1 MQKIFLSLSLF
12 VASLNLAAQ
21 NAGDSSIKISTQ
33 FDLQKTQNV
42 TYIEQ
47 LGLQGAIKKVDTSKL
62 EKKTI
67 SQEIDLPKAL
77 DVLIDMGGEV
87 VINTWSENI
96 VKLETTVQFEGPSE
110 LTDKEWL
117 DKMGIS
123 MKLFGSTVRIK
134 TTPNNGFRYLNS
146 NGTIT
151 LTSASPVFSNTG
163 SFLNGKVSFH
173 QPIML
178 YVPAESLLE
187 IGSNYGR
194 LKINSN
200 IKNLAL
206 TNMDGEIA
214 FGNVEKLKLR
224 GNRGSITG
232 GMVADADIELSHGRI
247 ALKQL
252 SKGSLNSTYCAV
264 EIEMVKDVSLNSSS
278 DEIEIDEAV
287 SLNGIKKY
295 GSLRINQ
302 LTNKLDLQGI
312 NSDINLRHVN
322 ASAQLVKIINRN
334 ADLRLPVN
342 DLSNFSVNIKG
353 SYNKIYSF
361 FSEKTIADTLTAQE
375 IESVKSM
382 TGIIASTGN
391 TINITNGTAFSRTT
405 KEGQPS
411 GGNAGKPVEITV
423 TGYSAPNGGGRQNPY
438 LKYTTKMGE
447 GKSQLNYEI
456 VCISCVID
464 FK

>member
-1 MQKIFLSLSLF
+1 M
-12 VASLNLAAQ
+12 
-21 NAGDSSIKISTQ
+21 
-33 FDLQKTQNV
+33 
-42 TYIEQ
+42 YIDP
-47 LGLQGAIKKVDTSKL
+47 LRSQGAIKKVDTSKL
-62 EKKTI
+62 EKKAI
-67 SQEIDLPKAL
+67 SQEIALPKAL

-87 VINTWSENI
+87 IINIWNENK

-117 DKMGIS
+117 DKLGIS

-163 SFLNGKVSFH
+163 SFLNGLKVSYH
-173 QPIML
+173 NPVIL
-178 YVPAESLLE
+178 YIPAESILE

-194 LKINSN
+194 LKINNN
-200 IKNLAL
+200 IKNLTL
-206 TNMDGEIA
+206 TNTDGEIT
-214 FGNVEKLKLR
+214 FSNVEKLKLR
-224 GNRGSITG
+224 GNRGSISG
-232 GMVADADIELSHGRI
+232 GVVADADIELSHGRI

-252 SKGSLNSTYCAV
+252 NKGLLSSTYCTI
-264 EIEMVKDVSLNSSS
+264 EIETLKDVTLNSSS
-278 DEIEIDEAV
+278 DEIEIDEAA
-287 SLNGIKKY
+287 SLSGIKKY
-295 GSLRINQ
+295 GNLRINQ
-302 LTNKLDLQGI
+302 LVGKLDLQGV

-322 ASAQLVKIINRN
+322 PSAQLVKITNRN

-342 DLSNFSVNIKG
+342 DLSNFSVDIKG
-353 SYNKIYSF
+353 SYNKVYSF
-361 FSEKTIADTLTAQE
+361 FSEKATIDTLTMQE

-382 TGIIASTGN
+382 TGLTASTGN
-391 TINITNGTAFSRTT
+391 TINITSGTTFGGAS
-405 KEGQPS
+405 KVSQPS
-411 GGNAGKPVEITV
+411 GKVAEITV
-423 TGYSAPNGGGRQNPY
+423 TGFATSGGGGRQNPY